1 MTARLLGRDDRV
13 PQPQNGSRMTFPR
26 FDTSRIATG
35 LTVGGIASSS
45 MRSRLRLAFAPA
57 VFGALRDLTNNYAAA
72 LALAGALQCA
82 AAALVLAAKPRRSRR
97 RLRAPRKADDV
108 DPFFPLAVAANALAG
123 FPGPARAYPI
133 AAERMPR
140 RRRRAPLH
148 PHDEPRVPRRR
159 RRAPLHP
166 HDKPRDDPG
175 CAATRPAPRE
185 RHAALQSARPVSS
198 IPPRL
203 GENHPVSTAPLASR
217 SKLLPRGCDAWPP
230 RVFRPLWN
238 RTSRR
243 A

>member
-1 MTARLLGRDDRV
+1 MIVSHLLGRDDRV

-57 VFGALRDLTNNYAAA
+57 VFGALRDLRNNYAAA
-72 LALAGALQCA
+72 LALAEALQCA

-108 DPFFPLAVAANALAG
+108 DPFFPLAFAANALAG
-123 FPGPARAYPI
+123 FPGPARAHPI

-148 PHDEPRVPRRR
+148 PHDEPR
-159 RRAPLHP
+159 
-166 HDKPRDDPG
+166 DGPG

-217 SKLLPRGCDAWPP
+217 SRLLPA
-230 RVFRPLWN
+230 RV
-238 RTSRR
+238 SRACGTELLAER
-243 A
+243 R

>member
-1 MTARLLGRDDRV
+1 MTACLLGRDDRV

-166 HDKPRDDPG
+166 PSNLEMILGARRRG
-175 CAATRPAPRE
+175 R
-185 RHAALQSARPVSS
+185 RHASATPRCSPRAL
-198 IPPRL
+198 
-203 GENHPVSTAPLASR
+203 
-217 SKLLPRGCDAWPP
+217 
-230 RVFRPLWN
+230 
-238 RTSRR
+238 SRR
-243 A
+243 SHRGWGKTIP

>member
-108 DPFFPLAVAANALAG
+108 DPFFSLSLSRQTRWRASLARR
-123 FPGPARAYPI
+123 GPIQSQPSECPDADGGRRCIRTTNLECPDADGGRRCI
-133 AAERMPR
+133 RTTNLEMILGAR
-140 RRRRAPLH
+140 RRGR
-148 PHDEPRVPRRR
+148 
-159 RRAPLHP
+159 
-166 HDKPRDDPG
+166 
-175 CAATRPAPRE
+175 
-185 RHAALQSARPVSS
+185 RHASATPRCSPRAL
-198 IPPRL
+198 
-203 GENHPVSTAPLASR
+203 
-217 SKLLPRGCDAWPP
+217 
-230 RVFRPLWN
+230 
-238 RTSRR
+238 SRR
-243 A
+243 SHRGWGKTIP

>member
-108 DPFFPLAVAANALAG
+108 DPSFPLAVAANALAG

-175 CAATRPAPRE
+175 RAATRPAPASATPRCSPRARLVERTEAGGKPSRE
-185 RHAALQSARPVSS
+185 
-198 IPPRL
+198 PRT
-203 GENHPVSTAPLASR
+203 VAPG
-217 SKLLPRGCDAWPP
+217 LLPQRAESAAT
-230 RVFRPLWN
+230 VFRPWGTELLAE
-238 RTSRR
+238 RR
-243 A
+243 